1 MLAERLHDHE
11 QGPSI
16 DAASKG
22 VSTRTGA
29 LLRQGLDAI
38 HRQTDHLFAGLL
50 AFQWLAAIAVSLAVS
65 PLAWEGGSSRIHA
78 HVWAAVALG
87 AAIVSL
93 PLALAWISPGAA
105 RTRHAVAAAQML
117 MGALFIHLAGGR
129 VETHFHVFGS
139 LAVLA
144 FYRDW
149 TVIVTAALV
158 AAADHVL
165 RGYFWPRSAYGVM
178 AVSPWRV
185 LEHSGWVVLMA
196 YFLIRSC
203 MRSVVEMRAVVEQRA
218 MLEATQAGV
227 EETVRRRTAEL
238 NRTAELL
245 KVRDAHLSASA
256 EFSAALNQVEA
267 LATFQAALTCLGRTL
282 NIPCSALY
290 TIATDD
296 VTPVARCSYTMDE
309 RPLKT
314 AEFLGDGLPLAV
326 SKSGLPFVL
335 RGPFG
340 GDGMTLRGGLIE
352 LNLCAIKGWPMMSN
366 DRCVGVLVTAH
377 AVMPTEEQEVFLMAS
392 LDQLAVRMNAFGVEE
407 QRMKLLAD
415 LRVQSRALEEARRES
430 ERASRV
436 KSEFLASMSHELRT
450 PMNSIMGFTAR
461 LIRKLAAQ
469 LPEREMDALRTVD
482 RNAKHLLVLIND
494 ILDLSKIEAGHMEL
508 DRAELDLVQAA
519 REAHDQSS
527 ALVDGKPIELVFES
541 PARPISLVGD
551 RMKLRQVAMNLISN
565 AIKYT
570 QEGRVTVSVS
580 LAEDDR
586 LGPVARLSVRDTGI
600 GIKPEDHCRLFQNF
614 ARLDEGYTRKVGG
627 TGLGLVLSDR
637 YTRMH
642 GGRIDVES
650 VYGAGSEFAVL
661 IPLTAS
667 DSGGARPAAAGPAT
681 TAGHTDLA
689 RQAGGDGVTIL
700 CIDDEPDALKYLQL
714 TFQDVGYD
722 AILADG
728 HDAAL
733 SQARRKRPDLI
744 CLDMSMPGKDGLE
757 VLRSL
762 HADPR
767 LADIPVVV
775 VSANGDPS
783 KALAAG
789 ARCYLSKPVDASGL
803 VTTVRDLLGR
813 RMGSA
818 LIVEDNPDLA
828 KLMAETLFEAG
839 MQIRIAA
846 DGREGLARLAEA
858 TPSVIVLDLMM
869 PVMDGFSFLDHL
881 QLDPLW
887 KTIPVV
893 IVTAKELEPQEM
905 LKLGR
910 IGATVMTKGRT
921 DTQRLVEAILGV
933 SAYGTSQATAREAVA

>member
-1 MLAERLHDHE
+1 MPADQRQEDE
-11 QGPSI
+11 QISAIDVPSRGV
-16 DAASKG
+16 AA
-22 VSTRTGA
+22 RTEI
-29 LLRQGLDAI
+29 LLRQALDAI
-38 HRQTDHLFAGLL
+38 HRHTDHLFAGLL
-50 AFQWLAAIAVSLAVS
+50 AFQWLAAIIVSVTVS
-65 PLAWEGGSSRIHA
+65 PLTWEGDRSQIHE
-78 HVWAAVALG
+78 HVWTAVALG
-87 AAIVSL
+87 AGIVSL
-93 PLALAWISPGAA
+93 PLALIWSSPAAA
-105 RTRHAVAAAQML
+105 RTRQAVATAQML

-149 TVIVTAALV
+149 KVIVTAALV

-165 RGYFWPRSAYGVM
+165 RGYFWPRSAYGVIR
-178 AVSPWRV
+178 VSPWRAI
-185 LEHSGWVVLMA
+185 EHSGWVILMA

-203 MRSVVEMRAVVEQRA
+203 MRSVAEMRAVAEQRA
-218 MLEATQAGV
+218 MLEATQSGV

-238 NRTAELL
+238 NRTADLL
-245 KVRDAHLSASA
+245 KVRDARLSASA
-256 EFSAALNQVEA
+256 EFSAALNQAEA
-267 LATFQAALTCLGRTL
+267 LETFQAAVTCLGRTL
-282 NIPCSALY
+282 SIPCSALY
-290 TIATDD
+290 TIAPDD
-296 VTPVARCSYTMDE
+296 DTPVARCSYTMDE

-314 AEFLGDGLPLAV
+314 SEFQGDGLPASV
-326 SKSGLPFVL
+326 ARSGRPFEL

-340 GDGMTLRGGLIE
+340 DGGLRMRGGLFE
-352 LNLCAIKGWPMMSN
+352 LELCAIKGWPMMFN

-377 AVMPTEEQEVFLMAS
+377 VSMPNEEQEVFLMAS
-392 LDQLAVRMNAFGVEE
+392 LDQLAVRVNAFGVEE
-407 QRMKLLAD
+407 QRMKLLTD

-461 LIRKLAAQ
+461 LIRKLGAQ
-469 LPEREMDALRTVD
+469 LPERELDALRTVD

-508 DRAELDLVQAA
+508 DRADLDLVQAA
-519 REAHDQSS
+519 REAHDQSA
-527 ALVDGKPIELVFES
+527 ALVDGKPIELVFEA
-541 PARPISLVGD
+541 PARPIPLVGD

-570 QEGRVTVSVS
+570 EQGCVTVSVG

-637 YTRMH
+637 YARMH
-642 GGRIDVES
+642 GGRIDVQS
-650 VYGAGSEFAVL
+650 VYGEGSEFSVL
-661 IPLTAS
+661 IPLAVTNADGS
-667 DSGGARPAAAGPAT
+667 KAT
-681 TAGHTDLA
+681 GQAPHAGHADLA
-689 RQAGGDGVTIL
+689 RPPGAGEGVTIL
-700 CIDDEPDALKYLQL
+700 CVDDEPDALKYLQL

-733 SQARRKRPDLI
+733 IQARQKRPDLI
-744 CLDMSMPGKDGLE
+744 CLDMSMPGKDGME

-762 HADPR
+762 HADPN

-775 VSANGDPS
+775 VSANGEPS

-789 ARCYLSKPVDASGL
+789 ARSYLAKPVDASGL
-803 VTTVRDLLGR
+803 VTTVRDLLGKR
-813 RMGSA
+813 LGSA

-828 KLMAETLFEAG
+828 KLMAATLFEAG
-839 MQIRIAA
+839 MQIRIAS

-869 PVMDGFSFLDHL
+869 PGMDGFSFLDHL

-893 IVTAKELEPQEM
+893 IVTAKELEPQEL
-905 LKLGR
+905 LKLRR

-933 SAYGTSQATAREAVA
+933 SANGAGQAKIREAVA